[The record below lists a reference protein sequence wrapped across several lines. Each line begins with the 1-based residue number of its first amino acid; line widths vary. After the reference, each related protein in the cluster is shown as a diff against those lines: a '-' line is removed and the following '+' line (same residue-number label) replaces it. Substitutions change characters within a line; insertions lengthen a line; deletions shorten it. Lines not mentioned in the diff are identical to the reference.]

1 MVAAAAT
8 AAAAA
13 ANPKMTLSGGSSAH
27 TMATQLTRPATQL
40 PEGVDDG
47 QAENA
52 GQGEL
57 GAAGILRG
65 NV

>member
-1 MVAAAAT
+1 
-8 AAAAA
+8 
-13 ANPKMTLSGGSSAH
+13 MTLSGGSSAH